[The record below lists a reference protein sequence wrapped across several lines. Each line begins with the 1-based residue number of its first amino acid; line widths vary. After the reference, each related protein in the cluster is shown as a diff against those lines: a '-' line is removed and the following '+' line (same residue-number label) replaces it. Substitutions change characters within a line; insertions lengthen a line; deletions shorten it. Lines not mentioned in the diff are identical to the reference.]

1 MSRHH
6 RKKKKGRGHTIA
18 IGALFVAE
26 IAIILIIV
34 FFFIVQGLLGKLK
47 RVNTTPEDVVAAS
60 DETFEADS
68 DAGEDTVSPDDL
80 SFDADIEVMS
90 DDEVRNL
97 LLIGQDRREG
107 EGRQRSDTMI
117 ICSINTRDS
126 TLTLTSLMRDMY
138 VPIPDY
144 SPNRINAAYIFGG
157 MDLLD
162 RVIEEN
168 FGIHI
173 DGNIEVD
180 FDGFL
185 NSLAYIGDLELEL
198 TEEEAEY
205 LNGGDW
211 EDQGGDSSDWELH
224 EGMNVMTPDQVLA
237 YARTR
242 KVGKSDYDRTERQRT
257 VMMAAFDKVK
267 DSSLPEQL
275 SIANKIL
282 PNLVTDMSDNE
293 VLGYVTTVATHDL
306 GEIKSYRVPVDGTFR
321 SETIKKMAV
330 LVPDLAEN
338 SAYLEAFIYRDGP
351 KYAEVLEMDAQREA
365 EKKAKEAE
373 DNAA

>member
-1 MSRHH
+1 
-6 RKKKKGRGHTIA
+6 
-18 IGALFVAE
+18 
-26 IAIILIIV
+26 
-34 FFFIVQGLLGKLK
+34 
-47 RVNTTPEDVVAAS
+47 
-60 DETFEADS
+60 
-68 DAGEDTVSPDDL
+68 
-80 SFDADIEVMS
+80 
-90 DDEVRNL
+90 
-97 LLIGQDRREG
+97 
-107 EGRQRSDTMI
+107 
-117 ICSINTRDS
+117 
-126 TLTLTSLMRDMY
+126 MY

-168 FGIHI
+168 FGVHI

>member
-1 MSRHH
+1 
-6 RKKKKGRGHTIA
+6 
-18 IGALFVAE
+18 
-26 IAIILIIV
+26 
-34 FFFIVQGLLGKLK
+34 
-47 RVNTTPEDVVAAS
+47 
-60 DETFEADS
+60 
-68 DAGEDTVSPDDL
+68 
-80 SFDADIEVMS
+80 
-90 DDEVRNL
+90 
-97 LLIGQDRREG
+97 
-107 EGRQRSDTMI
+107 
-117 ICSINTRDS
+117 
-126 TLTLTSLMRDMY
+126 
-138 VPIPDY
+138 
-144 SPNRINAAYIFGG
+144 
-157 MDLLD
+157 
-162 RVIEEN
+162 
-168 FGIHI
+168 
-173 DGNIEVD
+173 
-180 FDGFL
+180 
-185 NSLAYIGDLELEL
+185 
-198 TEEEAEY
+198 
-205 LNGGDW
+205 
-211 EDQGGDSSDWELH
+211 
-224 EGMNVMTPDQVLA
+224 MTPDQVLA